1 MRDYGV
7 VSSRHKL
14 SFCGG
19 GGVEF
24 GTQATDVQRIGSSD
38 PESGTWEL

>member
-1 MRDYGV
+1 MEWSAPDINL
-7 VSSRHKL
+7 VSV
-14 SFCGG
+14 G

>member
-1 MRDYGV
+1 MEWSAPDINL
-7 VSSRHKL
+7 VSV
-14 SFCGG
+14 GG